1 MANVDDVS
9 KLKVDQLKEL
19 AAQHNVEL
27 ADGDKKDDLVLKVAD
42 GITSEQLEAYNN
54 KSNDGD
60 ADGVTPPEGTGEAPA
75 TDDHDSVGELPSPET
90 DVEAPLPE
98 QETPANEQAATDIE
112 KSGVQGTDIEG
123 STVNEDAGEGEP
135 DAVSEGANDEDQ
147 TVAVQADGIDGVDR
161 DHTPNTAQ
169 PEEAAAARAGVPEE
183 RLDNEKQNREPKND
197 FETENQKVTEVE
209 RQAAQEASDMTTAER
224 VESAPTPAEQASKD
238 AANTASTIAAAIAQG
253 LKGIGKDEAFE
264 LEEEPGIDH
273 RFSVVR
279 NKQTQ
284 EVMLR
289 ENATG
294 HLSKIQLESLEEKEA
309 SIQDTEVEEL

>member
-54 KSNDGD
+54 KSNDGSSESD
-60 ADGVTPPEGTGEAPA
+60 ESTEDEDSS
-75 TDDHDSVGELPSPET
+75 DDNAHDQVGELPSPET

-98 QETPANEQAATDIE
+98 QETPANEQAAADIE
-112 KSGVQGTDIEG
+112 KSGVQGTDVEG
-123 STVNEDAGEGEP
+123 STVNENAGEGEP

-161 DHTPNTAQ
+161 DHTPNTEK

-197 FETENQKVTEVE
+197 FEQENQKVTEVE

-238 AANTASTIAAAIAQG
+238 AADTASTIAAAIAQG
-253 LKGIGKDEAFE
+253 LKGIGKDEGFE
-264 LEEEPGIDH
+264 LQEEVGIDH

-279 NKQTQ
+279 SKATG

-289 ENATG
+289 DNG
-294 HLSKIQLESLEEKEA
+294 DGSLSKVQLESLEEKEA
-309 SIQDTEVEEL
+309 SIQNTEVEEL